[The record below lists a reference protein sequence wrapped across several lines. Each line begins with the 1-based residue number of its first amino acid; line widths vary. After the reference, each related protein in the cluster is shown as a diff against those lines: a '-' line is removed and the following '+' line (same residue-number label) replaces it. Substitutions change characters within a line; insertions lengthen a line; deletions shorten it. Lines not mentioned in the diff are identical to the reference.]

1 MNTSEHTNDTDPN
14 RPRLAPL
21 LRRAWYG
28 LNQTFRRR
36 IAESGITP
44 DQFTILRWLGEHPDG
59 LTQRALAD
67 LMASDPNTVTAILTR
82 MQKSGLIERRPH
94 TDDANEIREEV
105 CKNTMPRESANRA
118 VSDLDVPVAVGHANP
133 VDEASTSAYDVETVE
148 IQRDAIGGDD
158 DPIGVRWCVEIAC
171 QAVAARREDGDGE
184 TREVPRRDGAG
195 ERLGLVDFYDTVY
208 RERRSGKSE

>member
-1 MNTSEHTNDTDPN
+1 MNASQHTNNAKSN

-44 DQFTILRWLGEHPDG
+44 DQFTILRWLDEHPDG

-67 LMASDPNTVTAILTR
+67 LMSSDPNTVTAILTR

-94 TDDANEIREEV
+94 ADDARCNLIAL
-105 CKNTMPRESANRA
+105 KNKGRALHADLQPRASELQQQLLA
-118 VSDLDVPVAVGHANP
+118 VIPSSKQAEFLKYLGAICAALETDAPPTKRGP
-133 VDEASTSAYDVETVE
+133 STHSS
-148 IQRDAIGGDD
+148 R
-158 DPIGVRWCVEIAC
+158 
-171 QAVAARREDGDGE
+171 
-184 TREVPRRDGAG
+184 
-195 ERLGLVDFYDTVY
+195 
-208 RERRSGKSE
+208 

>member
-1 MNTSEHTNDTDPN
+1 MNTSEPTNDAKPN

-44 DQFTILRWLGEHPDG
+44 DQFTILRWLNEHPDG

-94 TDDANEIREEV
+94 TDDARCNLIALKEKGRALHADLQPLASELQQQLLAVIPATKRAEFLKYLAEICAALED
-105 CKNTMPRESANRA
+105 NTPPTKRRPS
-118 VSDLDVPVAVGHANP
+118 GHSSP
-133 VDEASTSAYDVETVE
+133 
-148 IQRDAIGGDD
+148 
-158 DPIGVRWCVEIAC
+158 
-171 QAVAARREDGDGE
+171 
-184 TREVPRRDGAG
+184 
-195 ERLGLVDFYDTVY
+195 
-208 RERRSGKSE
+208 

>member
-1 MNTSEHTNDTDPN
+1 MNTSEPTNDPKPN

-44 DQFTILRWLGEHPDG
+44 DQFTILRWLDEHPDG

-82 MQKSGLIERRPH
+82 MQKSGLIERRAH
-94 TDDANEIREEV
+94 ADDARCNLIALKNKGRALHADLQPLASELQQQLLAVIPSSKQAEFLKYLRAICATLEV
-105 CKNTMPRESANRA
+105 DVSPTKRGPPAN
-118 VSDLDVPVAVGHANP
+118 
-133 VDEASTSAYDVETVE
+133 AS
-148 IQRDAIGGDD
+148 
-158 DPIGVRWCVEIAC
+158 
-171 QAVAARREDGDGE
+171 
-184 TREVPRRDGAG
+184 
-195 ERLGLVDFYDTVY
+195 
-208 RERRSGKSE
+208 K

>member
-1 MNTSEHTNDTDPN
+1 MNTSEPTNDPSPS

-44 DQFTILRWLGEHPDG
+44 DQFTILRWLNEHPDG

-82 MQKSGLIERRPH
+82 MQKSGLIERRAH
-94 TDDANEIREEV
+94 ADDARCNLIALKNKGRTLHADLQPLANELQQQLLTVIPATKQAEFLKHLGALCAALE
-105 CKNTMPRESANRA
+105 ADA
-118 VSDLDVPVAVGHANP
+118 PVTKRG
-133 VDEASTSAYDVETVE
+133 S
-148 IQRDAIGGDD
+148 RG
-158 DPIGVRWCVEIAC
+158 R
-171 QAVAARREDGDGE
+171 
-184 TREVPRRDGAG
+184 
-195 ERLGLVDFYDTVY
+195 
-208 RERRSGKSE
+208 

>member
-44 DQFTILRWLGEHPDG
+44 DQFTILRWLGEHPNG

-94 TDDANEIREEV
+94 TDDARCNLIALKE
-105 CKNTMPRESANRA
+105 KGRA
-118 VSDLDVPVAVGHANP
+118 LHADLQPLASELQQQLLAVIPSSKQAEFLKYLGAICATL
-133 VDEASTSAYDVETVE
+133 EA
-148 IQRDAIGGDD
+148 DAP
-158 DPIGVRWCVEIAC
+158 PIKRGPPAH
-171 QAVAARREDGDGE
+171 
-184 TREVPRRDGAG
+184 
-195 ERLGLVDFYDTVY
+195 
-208 RERRSGKSE
+208 SSK